1 MCCRRSMRSWTRF
14 APCGRGPVTRGFAL
28 ARLLSRTARVCVG
41 IAVMGALAPAAGV
54 SAQEAPAASVSF
66 TGQVVDTYWGKP
78 VEGAVLRVRGAMR
91 RDSTVIVGVTDAAGH
106 FDIER
111 VPPGPSQVEVTRI
124 GYADLIQVLDIQA
137 GQFVEVAVIP
147 KPVVLE
153 GIEVYV
159 DRLKARLRA
168 LPHIVD
174 TYEQAAL
181 GAAPDLNV
189 ASYLDSQPGFA
200 FVPCFEGAAS
210 SSGAVRRAPDCMRT
224 RGTLVERPRIFID
237 DAPAFGGIPELATLP
252 TTEVYRV
259 EVIRGCAQIRIY
271 TVTYT
276 EETAVRR
283 RPLVPIIC

>member
-1 MCCRRSMRSWTRF
+1 MTGASDVGSR
-14 APCGRGPVTRGFAL
+14 L
-28 ARLLSRTARVCVG
+28 ARIARFCAVG
-41 IAVMGALAPAAGV
+41 AAVGACGAPAGL
-54 SAQEAPAASVSF
+54 SAQETPTGAVAFA
-66 TGQVVDTYWGKP
+66 GQVIDTYWGRP
-78 VEGAVLRVRGAMR
+78 VPGAVLRVRGALR
-91 RDSTVIVGVTDAAGH
+91 QDSTVMVGVTDATGH
-106 FDIER
+106 FSIER

-124 GYADLIQVLDIQA
+124 GYADLVQVLDIRA

-159 DRLKARLRA
+159 DRLEARARA

-174 TYEQAAL
+174 TFEETAL
-181 GAAPDLNV
+181 RAAPDLDV
-189 ASYLDSQPGFA
+189 ARYLDSQPGFA

-210 SSGAVRRAPDCMRT
+210 SGGAVRRAPECMRT
-224 RGTLVERPRIFID
+224 RGTLAERPRIFID
-237 DAPAFGGIPELATLP
+237 DAPAFGGIGELASIP
-252 TTEVYRV
+252 TTEVYRM

-276 EETAVRR
+276 EEKAVRR

>member
-1 MCCRRSMRSWTRF
+1 MAKAPGTMPRLRRTVRVRVI
-14 APCGRGPVTRGFAL
+14 RLGFA
-28 ARLLSRTARVCVG
+28 AAWACFP
-41 IAVMGALAPAAGV
+41 AAPAW
-54 SAQEAPAASVSF
+54 AQERPTVEVSF
-66 TGQVVDTYWGKP
+66 TGQVIDTNWGRP
-78 VEGAVLRVRGAMR
+78 VEGAVLRVRGTLR
-91 RDSTVIVGVTDAAGH
+91 QDSTVIVGVTDATGH
-106 FDIER
+106 FNIGR

-153 GIEVYV
+153 GIQVYV
-159 DRLKARLRA
+159 DRLDARIGA
-168 LPHIVD
+168 LPHIVE
-174 TYEQAAL
+174 THEETAL
-181 GAAPDLNV
+181 RAAPDLNV
-189 ASYLDSQPGFA
+189 ARYLDSQPGFA
-200 FVPCFEGAAS
+200 FVPCFEGAAA
-210 SSGAVRRAPDCMRT
+210 SGGPVRPAPECMRT
-224 RGTLVERPRIFID
+224 RGTLAERPGIYID
-237 DAPAFGGIPELATLP
+237 DAPAFGGIRELASIP

>member
-1 MCCRRSMRSWTRF
+1 VRGTPGIASWM
-14 APCGRGPVTRGFAL
+14 AC
-28 ARLLSRTARVCVG
+28 TARAWLVVASLCAS
-41 IAVMGALAPAAGV
+41 AVSV
-54 SAQEAPAASVSF
+54 SAQERPTVGVSF
-66 TGQVVDTYWGKP
+66 TGQVLDTYWGRP
-78 VEGAVLRVRGAMR
+78 VEGAVLRVRGAVR
-91 RDSTVIVGVTDAAGH
+91 QDSTVIMGVTDATGH
-106 FDIER
+106 FNIER
-111 VPPGPSQVEVTRI
+111 VPPGPSEVEVTRI

-159 DRLKARLRA
+159 DRLEARVRA
-168 LPHIVD
+168 LPHIVE
-174 TYEQAAL
+174 TYEETAL
-181 GAAPDLNV
+181 RAAPDLDV
-189 ASYLDSQPGFA
+189 ARYLDSQPGFA
-200 FVPCFEGAAS
+200 FVACFEGAAS
-210 SSGAVRRAPDCMRT
+210 SVGAVRPAPECMRT
-224 RGTLVERPRIFID
+224 RGTLAERPRIFIH
-237 DAPAFGGIPELATLP
+237 DAPAFGGVRELASIP

>member
-1 MCCRRSMRSWTRF
+1 MGWPM
-14 APCGRGPVTRGFAL
+14 GPT
-28 ARLLSRTARVCVG
+28 VG
-41 IAVMGALAPAAGV
+41 ICVAVAVAWVCAPAAGV
-54 SAQEAPAASVSF
+54 SAQEGPAVAVAF
-66 TGQVVDTYWGKP
+66 TGQVVDTHWGRP
-78 VEGAVLRVRGAMR
+78 VEGAVLRVRGALR
-91 RDSTVIVGVTDAAGH
+91 QDSTVIVGATDATGH
-106 FDIER
+106 FNIQK

-124 GYADLIQVLDIQA
+124 GYADLVQVLDIQA

-159 DRLKARLRA
+159 DRLKARVRA

-174 TYEQAAL
+174 TYEGTALRAA
-181 GAAPDLNV
+181 ADLNV
-189 ASYLDSQPGFA
+189 ARYLDSQPGFA

-210 SSGAVRRAPDCMRT
+210 SSGAVRQAPDCMRT
-224 RGTLVERPRIFID
+224 RGTLAERPRIFID
-237 DAPAFGGIPELATLP
+237 DAPSFGGVQELATLP

-283 RPLVPIIC
+283 SPLVPIIC

>member
-1 MCCRRSMRSWTRF
+1 MTRVF
-14 APCGRGPVTRGFAL
+14 GMGRAGRI
-28 ARLLSRTARVCVG
+28 CVG
-41 IAVMGALAPAAGV
+41 VAAAWICAPAAGAP
-54 SAQEAPAASVSF
+54 AQEGPTVGVAF
-66 TGQVVDTYWGKP
+66 TGRVIDTYRGRP
-78 VEGAVLRVRGAMR
+78 VEGAVLRVRGALR
-91 RDSTVIVGVTDAAGH
+91 RDSTVIVGVTDATGL
-106 FDIER
+106 FNIER

-124 GYADLIQVLDIQA
+124 GYADLIQVLDIRA

-159 DRLKARLRA
+159 DRLKARVRA
-168 LPHIVD
+168 LPHVVD
-174 TYEQAAL
+174 TYEATALRAA
-181 GAAPDLNV
+181 ADLNV

-210 SSGAVRRAPDCMRT
+210 AGGAVRRAPDCMRT
-224 RGTLVERPRIFID
+224 RGTLAERPRIFID
-237 DAPAFGGIPELATLP
+237 DAPAFGGVRELATLP

-271 TVTYT
+271 TVTHT

>member
-1 MCCRRSMRSWTRF
+1 MTGAAGVVSRR
-14 APCGRGPVTRGFAL
+14 GRA
-28 ARLLSRTARVCVG
+28 ARVGLTAAAAWVCVS
-41 IAVMGALAPAAGV
+41 AAGV
-54 SAQEAPAASVSF
+54 SAQEGAVVPVSF
-66 TGQVVDTYWGKP
+66 TGQVIDTYWGRP
-78 VEGAVLRVRGAMR
+78 VEGAVLRLRGMMR
-91 RDSTVIVGVTDAAGH
+91 PDSTVIVGVSDAAGR
-106 FDIER
+106 FNIER
-111 VPPGPSQVEVTRI
+111 VPPGPSEVLVTRI
-124 GYADLIQVLDIQA
+124 GYADLVQVLDIQA
-137 GQFVEVAVIP
+137 DQFVEVAVIP

-159 DRLKARLRA
+159 DRLEARVRS

-174 TYEQAAL
+174 TYEETAL
-181 GAAPDLNV
+181 RAAPDLNV
-189 ASYLDSQPGFA
+189 ARYLDSQPGFA

-210 SSGAVRRAPDCMRT
+210 AGGAVRPARECMRT
-224 RGTLVERPRIFID
+224 RGTLTERPRIFID
-237 DAPAFGGIPELATLP
+237 DAPAFGGVQELATLP